1 MTLDAIRMLAHLA
14 ALVAIVAFSF
24 AGAATIC
31 LALLWMSNPLAQCCT
46 VAAGMMFFGAASAV
60 AAGAREAHR

>member
-1 MTLDAIRMLAHLA
+1 MTLDAIRLLAHLA

-31 LALLWMSNPLAQCCT
+31 LALLWMQHPLAQCCT
-46 VAAGMMFFGAASAV
+46 VAAG
-60 AAGAREAHR
+60 AREAGR